1 MVHRARGPAFTA
13 AVVLCLVAGAC
24 STDLGGA
31 KSSAPSPTSPPM
43 PEPVPIGDLAPVEIT
58 IQGDPDPLIVGFGS
72 IWVMNDSG
80 TVTRIDP
87 TTAAIVAEIK
97 VHGLDPEGCNSLGLG
112 NASIWSCKEGDLV
125 RIDPATNVA
134 EPPIHA
140 DKVWSQIRL
149 VQAEGRIWVLTGDG
163 TSLIGLDESS
173 GESSDP
179 IALPVPCT
187 DLASAASRL
196 YVVCEEAGRVLG
208 VDLTSGTITADLSV
222 PKPHHVSA
230 SATDVWVEAGMG
242 VLQLDPMTLDPRR
255 TYPGIRVGLFGAL
268 RADDAGVWI
277 RRIDPFLTRIDAA
290 SGAITAV
297 VTAPFEE
304 GGDVVVDGDHLWAST
319 LHDSV
324 VVRLEVPAGS

>member
-1 MVHRARGPAFTA
+1 MAQLPRRRGITA
-13 AVVLCLVAGAC
+13 AIVLCLVAGAC
-24 STDLGGA
+24 MTDLGGA
-31 KSSAPSPTSPPM
+31 ESSPPPTSPPM
-43 PEPVPIGDLAPVEIT
+43 PETIAIEDLDPVEIT

-87 TTAAIVAEIK
+87 TTAAVVAEIK

-112 NASIWSCKEGDLV
+112 TASIWSCKEGDLV

-134 EPPIHA
+134 EPPLHA

-173 GESSDP
+173 GASSDP

-187 DLASAASRL
+187 DLASAAGRL

-208 VDLTSGTITADLSV
+208 VDLPGGTITADLSV
-222 PKPHHVSA
+222 PKPHHLSA
-230 SATDVWVEAGMG
+230 TATDVWVESGTG
-242 VLQLDPMTLDPRR
+242 VLQLDPESLEIER
-255 TYPGIRVGLFGAL
+255 TFADIRVGLFGAL
-268 RADDAGVWI
+268 RADEDGVWI

-290 SGAITAV
+290 SGAINAV

-304 GGDVVVDGDHLWAST
+304 GGDVIVDGDHVWAST

-324 VVRLEVPAGS
+324 VIRLEVPAGS